1 MDTRTLSFWLSRLI
15 SLIVAGRVANGP
27 SVTVIDSPTSK
38 STAFCATT
46 TFCFGGAIIFTTS
59 SMDSGE
65 GREVWPTKPVTPGV
79 LRTTD
84 HDSSVRSMRTNR

>member
-1 MDTRTLSFWLSRLI
+1 LKDSSTGVSRPKIDTRTLSFWLSRLI

-46 TFCFGGAIIFTTS
+46 S
-59 SMDSGE
+59 SASA
-65 GREVWPTKPVTPGV
+65 GR
-79 LRTTD
+79 
-84 HDSSVRSMRTNR
+84 SS